1 MMLKVALNETLSLF
15 DINSISHER
24 IICLVW
30 WMKVTAFTIVQGT
43 VKNFFEIQLLAK
55 TYLLNYVVGLIS
67 IEDHL

>member
-1 MMLKVALNETLSLF
+1 
-15 DINSISHER
+15 
-24 IICLVW
+24 
-30 WMKVTAFTIVQGT
+30 MKVTAFTIVQGT